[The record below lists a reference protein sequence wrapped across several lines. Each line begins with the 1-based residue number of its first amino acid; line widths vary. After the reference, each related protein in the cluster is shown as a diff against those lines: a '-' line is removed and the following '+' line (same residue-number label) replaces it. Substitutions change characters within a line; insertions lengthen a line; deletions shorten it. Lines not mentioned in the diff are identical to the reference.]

1 MREPTIA
8 NIQATIRFNF
18 SIVSEAAMNAEV
30 DEISAE
36 QALSIISPVLASTR
50 ALCVILKNTEI
61 KNPDDARLAKTA
73 RGDAAEI
80 EQIFRQIELIQ

>member
-1 MREPTIA
+1 MSKPTVA

-18 SIVSEAAMNAEV
+18 SIVEDAAMNAEV

-36 QALSIISPVLASTR
+36 QALSIIEPVLASTR

-61 KNPDDARLAKTA
+61 TTEDEARLAKTA
-73 RGDAAEI
+73 KSDAAAI
-80 EQIFRQIELIQ
+80 EQVFRQIELMQ